1 MGRGHWNVGCRE
13 GFYSPLNW
21 VLVWK
26 RGNREGERK
35 GGENPGYAT
44 NVNRRLNGTLIAL
57 FVITISNGS
66 NLSIYAVLHR

>member
-26 RGNREGERK
+26 RGNREGEIGK
-35 GGENPGYAT
+35 GKGREGKI
-44 NVNRRLNGTLIAL
+44 LDTLLMLI
-57 FVITISNGS
+57 V
-66 NLSIYAVLHR
+66 V